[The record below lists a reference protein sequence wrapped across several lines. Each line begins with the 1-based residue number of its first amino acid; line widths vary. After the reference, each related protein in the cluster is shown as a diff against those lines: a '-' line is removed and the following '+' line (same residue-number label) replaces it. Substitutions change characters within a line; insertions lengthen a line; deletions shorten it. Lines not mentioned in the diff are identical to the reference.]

1 MLYKHT
7 RLMFNIGLIFCL
19 LVWYC
24 CFGIVWT
31 VRQAVPV
38 NDIKCKLRWCKPLH
52 GSFSSGPLLLNSDQ
66 LMTKTLSAQL
76 RWHHWCHREP
86 TQLFWK
92 PDQSH
97 QTTQSNLTLANLNFS
112 DGACFR
118 WANDELTKLVRL
130 KVELRW
136 RHPTDCVSMVTSKR
150 LGFQKMGL
158 LLLSP

>member
-1 MLYKHT
+1 MSLVALLSMLCDLQGLSILTQDSWLFMLYKLYKHT
-7 RLMFNIGLIFCL
+7 GLMFNDNDLIFCL

-66 LMTKTLSAQL
+66 LMTKTSSAQL

-112 DGACFR
+112 DGACLF
-118 WANDELTKLVRL
+118 NSV
-130 KVELRW
+130 
-136 RHPTDCVSMVTSKR
+136 
-150 LGFQKMGL
+150 
-158 LLLSP
+158 